1 MRSAPDDLRS
11 SGGPDAAAGLE
22 PPRAPRVSERP
33 AVIADAARIVAWL
46 SIAAGLIHAVAM
58 VDHFAHYWA
67 YGVFFLA
74 LTYGQ
79 VLWGAGLLRRT
90 VDDRTLK
97 IGALANLAIVAV
109 WLWSRT
115 IGVPI
120 GPEAPGTEPVGTMD
134 VAATLAQLALVA
146 YVAVIVRPDLRVRR
160 GLRALIGPH
169 RIRIGMAIS
178 SACFFA
184 GLLGGHHH

>member
-1 MRSAPDDLRS
+1 VRSAAHDVAAPA
-11 SGGPDAAAGLE
+11 GPGAEAELARTL
-22 PPRAPRVSERP
+22 PAPERP
-33 AVIADAARIVAWL
+33 AVIADAARMVAWL
-46 SIAAGLIHAVAM
+46 SIAAGLIHAIAM
-58 VDHFAHYWA
+58 VDHFTHYWA

-79 VLWGAGLLRRT
+79 VLWGVGVLRRN
-90 VDDRTLK
+90 VDDRTLT
-97 IGALANLAIVAV
+97 IGAFANLAIVAV

-120 GPEAPGTEPVGTMD
+120 GPEAPGTEPIGSMD
-134 VAATLAQLALVA
+134 VAATIAQLALVA

-160 GLRALIGPH
+160 GLRALVGPH
-169 RIRIGMAIS
+169 RVRIGLALS

-184 GLLGGHHH
+184 ALLGGHQH